1 MNRQQEKNL
10 RRLVK
15 EVLSDANTLGLD
27 GCRGIAVFDFDSTLA
42 QTKEKVGIK
51 LKGDKDFRYVSSS
64 EYAQIDPD
72 DLEDQ
77 DFTEFDTVSGADPIL
92 PTISML
98 RDALKCGARRA
109 IILTARAPEAA
120 GDIKQFLDSITDSN
134 NDPILRLQRI
144 DAVGSSDPKK
154 KANAIRGYRRDFNPT
169 VIHFY
174 EDSLKN
180 LNAVRDMVE
189 NSPDFSGVNVVLHH
203 VARDGTIGFEEV
215 KYSAPEPK
223 SSENDFNIYE
233 ARSYV
238 REVLTEALTQT
249 DENRIATIARR
260 EAKKIFNDR
269 FERKILATVRSE
281 LKEKATEDMI
291 VKISKNVLTSLFKSL
306 WVKRGFW
313 QSDIKNSS
321 N

>member
-1 MNRQQEKNL
+1 M
-10 RRLVK
+10 
-15 EVLSDANTLGLD
+15 
-27 GCRGIAVFDFDSTLA
+27 
-42 QTKEKVGIK
+42 
-51 LKGDKDFRYVSSS
+51 SSS

-72 DLEDQ
+72 ELEDQ
-77 DFTEFDTVSGADPIL
+77 DFTEFDSVSGADPIL

-98 RDALKCGARRA
+98 RDALSCGARRA
-109 IILTARAPEAA
+109 IILTARAPEAS
-120 GDIKQFLDSITDSN
+120 GDIKRFLDSITDSN
-134 NDPILRLQRI
+134 NDPILKLQRI

-189 NSPDFSGVNVVLHH
+189 NSSEFSDVNVVLHH
-203 VARDGTIGFEEV
+203 VGRDGSIGFEEV
-215 KYSAPEPK
+215 KYSPPEPK

-233 ARSYV
+233 IRSYV
-238 REVLTEALTQT
+238 REVLSEALTQT
-249 DENRIATIARR
+249 DENKIASIARR
-260 EAKKIFNDR
+260 EATKIFNDR
-269 FERKILATVRSE
+269 FERKVITTVKSV

-291 VKISKNVLTSLFKSL
+291 VKISKNVLTSLFKSF

-313 QSDIKNSS
+313 QSEIKNSS